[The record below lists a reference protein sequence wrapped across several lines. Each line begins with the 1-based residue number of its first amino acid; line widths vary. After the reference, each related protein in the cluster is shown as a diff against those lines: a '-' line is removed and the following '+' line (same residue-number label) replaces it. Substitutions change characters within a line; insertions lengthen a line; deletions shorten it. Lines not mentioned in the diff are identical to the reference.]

1 MWVSLISGGVE
12 FETGTLDCFAISKAL
27 FLIVVTLFE

>member
-1 MWVSLISGGVE
+1 MSGGVE
-12 FETGTLDCFAISKAL
+12 FEMVALVCFAISKAL